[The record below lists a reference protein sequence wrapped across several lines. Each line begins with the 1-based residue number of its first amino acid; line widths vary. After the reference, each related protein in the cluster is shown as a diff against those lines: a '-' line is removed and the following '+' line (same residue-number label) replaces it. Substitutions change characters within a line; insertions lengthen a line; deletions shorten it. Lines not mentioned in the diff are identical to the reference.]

1 QINLIARQDLELSS
15 SIVKTIGEGEG
26 SRLLARPQ
34 DAQGKWLQSALA
46 NLSVMYEAS
55 TAVSHILDLNQL
67 LDRIMELIFR
77 SIEADRG
84 CIMVRNPDS
93 GLFEPKAARWREG
106 TDSEEKIALS
116 RTIME
121 YVLQEK
127 QGILVSDAASDERFN
142 T

>member
-1 QINLIARQDLELSS
+1 
-15 SIVKTIGEGEG
+15 
-26 SRLLARPQ
+26 
-34 DAQGKWLQSALA
+34 
-46 NLSVMYEAS
+46 
-55 TAVSHILDLNQL
+55 
-67 LDRIMELIFR
+67 DRIMELIFR

-121 YVLQEK
+121 YVLKEK

-142 T
+142 TGQSIVRFGIREVICVPMKGRHETLGVVYLDTHSTARDIAVHKNPTGKFTEDHLALA